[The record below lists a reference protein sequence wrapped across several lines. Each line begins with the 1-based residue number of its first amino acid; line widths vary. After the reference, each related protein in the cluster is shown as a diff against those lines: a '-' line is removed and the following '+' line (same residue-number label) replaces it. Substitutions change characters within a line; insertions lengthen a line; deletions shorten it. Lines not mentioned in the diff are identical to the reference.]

1 MYTSNTLVSSD
12 GFQGGVATPPGE
24 TPPVLAPV
32 LVVELF
38 SLLLLLLLLLALTPL
53 VSRDASREPIF
64 PSVPVV
70 AVVAVAV
77 AVAVAALPSAILILS
92 LFSGGGSSGGANS
105 GGGGALCVPCTWYLL
120 PSMYIY
126 IYTLSLSRVAHPGQ
140 KLNGSY
146 LRMAVFPSTVSYAL
160 ENVSLFHRFVKF
172 FNEQHTAPISGQILS
187 SKNVKRK

>member
-32 LVVELF
+32 LVVELV

-126 IYTLSLSRVAHPGQ
+126 IYTLSLS
-140 KLNGSY
+140 LGSRTLAKNSMARTFVWQYFQAPSPMPSRMCLSFTDSSNSSTNNTPHQY
-146 LRMAVFPSTVSYAL
+146 LARYSPARM
-160 ENVSLFHRFVKF
+160 
-172 FNEQHTAPISGQILS
+172 
-187 SKNVKRK
+187 